1 MIKFE
6 KWHGNGNDFV
16 IINSIEQKIKLKKSF
31 IKDIADRNKGVGF
44 DQLIHV
50 CLPTK
55 DNKDFFVRFYNSD
68 GSEAGMCLNGIRCAS
83 RYVWKN
89 AFAPLGNIRI
99 QTKTRNLLCSTASKN
114 KASVLVDYPSSIN
127 EIDLY
132 KKIKRKVNSEFFLSN
147 IGNNHLCIKMNSI
160 EKVDLIL
167 IYQDLEKLIKKF
179 DINLSIFKKTKASV
193 DIRTYEN
200 GVGETLSCGSASLSI
215 ASHYLNKGFKSMKIS
230 SMGGDLIFRDVKGGI
245 LMTGP
250 TSFSYEGNVNEL

>member
-6 KWHGNGNDFV
+6 KWHGNGNDFF

-83 RYVWKN
+83 KYVWKN

-99 QTKTRNLLCSTASKN
+99 QTKTKNLLCSTASKN

-132 KKIKRKVNSEFFLSN
+132 KKIKRKVNREFFLSN

-215 ASHYLNKGFKSMKIS
+215 ASHYLNKGFKSIKIS
-230 SMGGDLIFRDVKGGI
+230 SMGGDLIFRDVKDGI

-250 TSFSYEGNVNEL
+250 TSFSYEGNVNES